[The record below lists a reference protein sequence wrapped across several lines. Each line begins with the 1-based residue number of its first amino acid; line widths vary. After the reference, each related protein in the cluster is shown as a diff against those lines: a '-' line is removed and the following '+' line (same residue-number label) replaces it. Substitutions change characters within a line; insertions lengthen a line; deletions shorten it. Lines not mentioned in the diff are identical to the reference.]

1 MEDSLVEK
9 GNYIENVVEQIFGF
23 DEKKDLIEKYKFYCK
38 YLLSLNKDYV
48 NNSFVSNFYEECE
61 DYCKEL
67 QSNSNDGL
75 ENEQIEKQFI
85 NNYQSNLASEGKE
98 ICKEVESQLDG
109 NVKFTMEKAFTYSKF
124 ISYLRDVDVDPK
136 LFERCQKY
144 ITDFNNF
151 NSCKEIFNNVIN
163 FERKE
168 KERSMDMRLMRL
180 NRI

>member
-1 MEDSLVEK
+1 MENSLVEK
-9 GNYIENVVEQIFGF
+9 GENICKTIDHLF
-23 DEKKDLIEKYKFYCK
+23 DEDNNFLFNKIKLYCK
-38 YLLSLNKDYV
+38 YCLSLNKDYV
-48 NNSFVSNFYEECE
+48 NNTARNFYEECE
-61 DYCKEL
+61 DYLKKLE
-67 QSNSNDGL
+67 SNLNTRL
-75 ENEQIEKQFI
+75 ETEQIKKQFI
-85 NNYQSNLASEGKE
+85 TSFQSNLASEGKE

-109 NVKFTMEKAFTYSKF
+109 NVKFTMEKAFNYSKF
-124 ISYLRDVDVDPK
+124 IIYLRDVDVDPK

-151 NSCKEIFNNVIN
+151 NSCKEIFNNFIN